1 MMLPQA
7 FESPTMAVNI
17 SLREVA
23 LLFVGE
29 KKEKKKK
36 KKEKEKNHF
45 KMSLVMNRS
54 KL

>member
-1 MMLPQA
+1 MTLPQA
-7 FESPTMAVNI
+7 FESPTMAVNT

-29 KKEKKKK
+29 KKEKNEK
-36 KKEKEKNHF
+36 KKEKNHI